1 MGTYITKLKKL
12 DTSVTTKQILDT
24 SDKYLLNELRITN
37 TNSSNDRTIIVYI
50 GVFQNPSYRAS
61 GRSTPIKATELADE
75 RYYQLTSRVTIP
87 VGTSLNVIEQPLYI
101 NENYV
106 IFVEAANPED
116 FDIII
121 NGYRD

>member
-1 MGTYITKLKKL
+1 M
-12 DTSVTTKQILDT
+12 
-24 SDKYLLNELRITN
+24 
-37 TNSSNDRTIIVYI
+37 
-50 GVFQNPSYRAS
+50 FQNPSYRAS

-121 NGYRD
+121 NGYRE